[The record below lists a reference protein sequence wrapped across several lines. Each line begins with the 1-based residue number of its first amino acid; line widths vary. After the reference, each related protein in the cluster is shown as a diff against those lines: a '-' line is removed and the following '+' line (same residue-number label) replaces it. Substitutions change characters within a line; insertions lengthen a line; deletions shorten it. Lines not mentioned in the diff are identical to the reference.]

1 MISKL
6 KFCLFIIFIFIF
18 QFNLV
23 FSSDF
28 KIVAKINNEILT
40 NFDIVN
46 EKIYLFVINAN
57 LQNLNNE
64 EIYRISKN
72 SLIKQTIKREEVKKY
87 FQLKKHKQLE
97 EALLR
102 ESLTKQGF
110 SNEKEFSLF
119 LKDKGISLKFFKERL
134 LIDRLWNSLIY
145 EKFKNKIKIN
155 KTEIKEKVTT
165 FIKNKKTVY
174 EYNLSEILYD
184 TTTDYKE
191 LKKFIKIYGFETA
204 AYKYSISETSSSG
217 GKIGWIKINNLNE
230 KLKAQISNL
239 NKGQMTSPIKIA
251 NGNLLLK
258 VNEKREL
265 KSEINIDEEI
275 NKQIKYEQNKQLSNF
290 SLNFYKKI
298 KQNKIINEY

>member
-1 MISKL
+1 MISKI
-6 KFCLFIIFIFIF
+6 KFCLIIIFIF
-18 QFNLV
+18 QYNLV

-28 KIVAKINNEILT
+28 KIIAKINNEILT
-40 NFDIVN
+40 NFDIQN
-46 EKIYLFVINAN
+46 EKKYLFFINAN
-57 LQNLNNE
+57 LQNLSNN
-64 EIYRISKN
+64 EIYRLSKN
-72 SLIKQTIKREEVKKY
+72 SLIKQTIKKEEIKKY
-87 FQLKKHKQLE
+87 FQLKEHKQLE

-110 SNEKEFSLF
+110 SNEKDYSIF
-119 LKDKGISLKFFKERL
+119 LKDKGVNLKFFKERM

-174 EYNLSEILYD
+174 EYNLSEILYE
-184 TTTDYKE
+184 TTTDYEE
-191 LKKFIKIYGFETA
+191 LKKFIEKYGFETA
-204 AYKYSISETSSSG
+204 AHKYSISETSTSG

-230 KLKAQISNL
+230 KLKFQISNL
-239 NKGQMTSPIKIA
+239 NRGQMTSPIKIP

-258 VNEKREL
+258 VNEKKEL
-265 KSEINIDEEI
+265 KSKINIDEEI
-275 NKQIKYEQNKQLSNF
+275 NKQIKYEQNRQLNNF

-298 KQNKIINEY
+298 KQNKTINEY